1 MSRIIDPVTIG
12 VVGLG
17 RFGRLHSLTLSALS
31 EAELVGVVAR
41 RPASIEALQKE
52 LPGVRGWTDLDA
64 AIQESGAQAWVV
76 ACSTSDHVPATT
88 KLLVAGKAVLL
99 EKPIADNLPE
109 AKQLL
114 PLVKPDSSNLML
126 GHIILFN
133 TEYRVL
139 SEEIRRRGSLSF
151 IDCVRHRPAS
161 IVEQFVG
168 ENPLEATMV
177 HDLYA
182 VQMLMDRAEPSQYSA
197 QYHRRSSG
205 AIDLALA
212 QLKWPSGVVASFAA
226 GYLTPAGMAPRGFDR
241 TEVFGDGWSAR
252 ICPNP
257 RPIEVWDERALWPM
271 PLEIRTDPHGPTGMM
286 AEELRCFC
294 RVVRG
299 EQPVPSGATYFD
311 ALQVQQWLAKL
322 DKCARE
328 WDEQSPTR

>member
-1 MSRIIDPVTIG
+1 M
-12 VVGLG
+12 
-17 RFGRLHSLTLSALS
+17 
-31 EAELVGVVAR
+31 AR
-41 RPASIEALQKE
+41 RQASIDVLNNE
-52 LPGVRGWTDLDA
+52 LPSVRGWTDLDR
-64 AIQESGAQAWVV
+64 AIRESGAEAWVV
-76 ACSTSDHVPATT
+76 ACSTSDHVPVAK
-88 KLLVAGKAVLL
+88 KLLAAGKTVLL
-99 EKPIADNLPE
+99 EKPIADNLPD
-109 AKQLL
+109 AKQLA
-114 PLVKPDSSNLML
+114 PLVKPDSGNLML

-139 SEEIRRRGSLSF
+139 SEEVRRRGSLSF

-161 IVEQFVG
+161 IVEQFAG

-182 VQMLMDRAEPSQYSA
+182 VQMLVDRAEPSRFNA
-197 QYHRRSSG
+197 QYHRRPNG

-226 GYLTPAGMAPRGFDR
+226 GYLTPTGMAPRGFDR

-257 RPIEVWDERALWPM
+257 RPIEVWDENAHWPM
-271 PLEIRTDPHGPTGMM
+271 PLEIRTDPHAPTGMM

-299 EQPVPSGATYFD
+299 EQPIPPGATYFD

-322 DKCARE
+322 DECARK
-328 WDEQSPTR
+328 WDEQSRVS

>member
-1 MSRIIDPVTIG
+1 
-12 VVGLG
+12 LK
-17 RFGRLHSLTLSALS
+17 
-31 EAELVGVVAR
+31 
-41 RPASIEALQKE
+41 KE
-52 LPGVRGWTDLDA
+52 LPDVPGWTDLSRA
-64 AIQESGAQAWVV
+64 VRESQAEAWVV
-76 ACSTSDHVPATT
+76 ACSTSDHVPVT
-88 KLLVAGKAVLL
+88 KQLLAAGKIVLL
-99 EKPIADNLPE
+99 EKPVADNLPD
-109 AKQLL
+109 AQSLA
-114 PLVKPDSSNLML
+114 PLVRPDSANLML

-139 SEEIRRRGSLSF
+139 SEEVRRRGPLSF

-182 VQMLMDRAEPSQYSA
+182 VQMLLDRAEPIHFSA
-197 QYHRRSSG
+197 QYHRRPGG

-212 QLKWPSGVVASFAA
+212 QLKWPNGVVASFAS
-226 GYLTPAGMAPRGFDR
+226 GYLSTAGMAPRGFDR
-241 TEVFGDGWSAR
+241 TEVFGDGWAAR

-257 RPIEVWDERALWPM
+257 RPIEVWDEKAHWPM

-299 EQPVPSGATYFD
+299 EQPVPMGATYAD
-311 ALQVQQWLAKL
+311 ALQVQRWLAAL
-322 DKCARE
+322 DRCA
-328 WDEQSPTR
+328 QSIEAATT